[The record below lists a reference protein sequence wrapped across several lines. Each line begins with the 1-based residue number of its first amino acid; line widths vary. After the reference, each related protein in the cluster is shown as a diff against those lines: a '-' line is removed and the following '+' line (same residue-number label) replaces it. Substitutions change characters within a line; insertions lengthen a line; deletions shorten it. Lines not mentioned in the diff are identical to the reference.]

1 MPQETT
7 DITKSWFSSLLKD
20 EKPIYV
26 FGPSSAESE
35 EQVVSVASEIS
46 KKYPDAIFRAG
57 IWKPRTR
64 PNNFEGIGSIGLPWL
79 QRTKEEFDLK
89 VASEVANAE
98 HVEACLKAGIDVLW
112 IGARTTVNPF
122 YVQEIAEAL
131 KGVDIPVMIKNPVA
145 PDLNLWI
152 GAIERIQ
159 QSGITD
165 LAAIH
170 RGFQVYASKPYRNH
184 PQWEIPIQLMAD
196 LPDIPV
202 ICDIS
207 HIGGDPVLF
216 KTLAQKALDLDMAGL
231 HIEVHPKPAEALSDA
246 KQQITPTE
254 LEGLLSSLEFRRSQT
269 DNPDYLK
276 ILDQLREE
284 IDDVDKNLIM
294 QFGERMEVIKKMGV
308 LKKKN
313 HVTILQVKRWQS
325 IVDRYME
332 EGKRLGLSESFLK
345 ALLNVIHDE
354 SMRIQHDIM
363 ND

>member
-1 MPQETT
+1 MTQETAE
-7 DITKSWFSSLLKD
+7 IKKSWFSSLTD
-20 EKPIYV
+20 GEKAVYI
-26 FGPSSAESE
+26 FGPCSAESE
-35 EQVVSVASEIS
+35 EQVISAARDIS
-46 KKYPDAIFRAG
+46 KNYPDAIFRAG

-64 PNNFEGIGSIGLPWL
+64 PNNFEGIGSIGLPWMG
-79 QRTKEEFDLK
+79 RIKEEFGLK
-89 VASEVANAE
+89 VATEVANAQ

-145 PDLNLWI
+145 PDLHLWL

-159 QSGITD
+159 QSGISD
-165 LAAIH
+165 VAAIH

-196 LPDIPV
+196 RPDIPV

-216 KTLAQKALDLDMAGL
+216 KNLAQKALDLDMAGL
-231 HIEVHPKPAEALSDA
+231 HIEVHPTPSAALSDA
-246 KQQITPTE
+246 KQQITPDQLVE
-254 LEGLLSSLEFRRSQT
+254 LIGNLEFRRSQT
-269 DNPDYLK
+269 DNPDYLRV
-276 ILDQLREE
+276 LEQLREE
-284 IDDVDKNLIM
+284 IDDVDKNLIS
-294 QFGERMEVIKKMGV
+294 QFGERMEVIKKLGL
-308 LKKKN
+308 LKKEN
-313 HVTILQVKRWQS
+313 QVTILQVKRWQS

-332 EGKRLGLSESFLK
+332 EGNKLGLSESFLK